1 MVPRDDKRG
10 ALLATTLLPLQWCRL
25 ERSWN
30 SPAGPADRADPI
42 VDLASPTDRHQ
53 QEANQ
58 HQPTLHRGL
67 IRPGPPPSSRPSL
80 PEATP

>member
-30 SPAGPADRADPI
+30 SPAGPADGADPI

-58 HQPTLHRGL
+58 HQPTHHPRSHPTG
-67 IRPGPPPSSRPSL
+67 
-80 PEATP
+80 ATPIISAKPP